1 MKKLILSFVAVLLL
15 AGVAACS
22 GDGSPLSE
30 SSAKSALKKEA
41 IFAKDSQVASIN
53 IGFQEVNEATLAN
66 LALLKAAGV
75 VDYSTEKVVE
85 TVTKRIWGGY
95 WNGYYNTTK
104 EVEHVF
110 ANVELTDAGKKLVVE
125 NPTKKRADIIKDFKS
140 NENYEEI
147 LPDYMSA
154 SGLGTDAS
162 AAAADAE
169 VEVVEEQVAE
179 VAADTVAAV
188 AEEVAAVEVD
198 QAPVNEN
205 PNAAYEALLARVNT
219 EAVSVLLG
227 RFEIVNVKEVLCTED
242 MFKAGKGSC
251 TVLYKFVN
259 KTPFGYVFNAP
270 KQDYIMSTKVNFV
283 LYQDMGW
290 VVED

>member
-15 AGVAACS
+15 AGVTACS

-179 VAADTVAAV
+179 VVADTVAAV
-188 AEEVAAVEVD
+188 AEEVAAVEVE
-198 QAPVNEN
+198 QAPVNDN

-227 RFEIVNVKEVLCTED
+227 RFEIVKVKEVLCTED